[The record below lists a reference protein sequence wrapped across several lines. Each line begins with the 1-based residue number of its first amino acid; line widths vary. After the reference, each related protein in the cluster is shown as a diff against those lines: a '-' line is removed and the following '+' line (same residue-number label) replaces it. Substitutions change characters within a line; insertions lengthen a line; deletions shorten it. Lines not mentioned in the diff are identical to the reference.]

1 MSRATNT
8 KSFDRHR
15 RGLTL
20 LELMIAMSVSTIL
33 VGALAVLASATRQ
46 TSDYNSGQSAAVQH
60 ARVVHDRLQRFV
72 GEAYATETYPGV
84 VVVDETVNSNRYC
97 DTVVIW
103 HPSGAP
109 TNAAGPP
116 LVKELIIIGPDPN
129 DPKRLMEFTAPT
141 DTRTIQLNDA
151 SLNTTAGRTLIS
163 SIKTASTTIK
173 TLLTPLVRTASTG
186 TSGSNATRA
195 AVRFEC
201 ELHPTAAEMTSYR
214 GGSLAWEDIAW
225 PQGWFST
232 SCGMRQVWL
241 RSELQLVSEEY
252 NADGTLPTTAIGLPF
267 LGSATNYYNLTQ

>member
-1 MSRATNT
+1 MYRATNV
-8 KSFDRHR
+8 KSLRRLR

-46 TSDYNSGQSAAVQH
+46 TSDFNSGQSSAVQH

-72 GEAYATETYPGV
+72 NEAYATEAYPGV

-103 HPSGAP
+103 HPTGDP

-129 DPKRLMEFTAPT
+129 DPKRLLEFTAPT
-141 DTRTIQLNDA
+141 DTRTIQLNEA
-151 SLNTTAGRTLIS
+151 SLNTTSGRTLIS
-163 SIKTASTTIK
+163 SIKTASTTVK

-186 TSGSNATRA
+186 ATGSNATRA
-195 AVRFEC
+195 AIRFEC
-201 ELHPTAAEMTSYR
+201 ELHPTTAELTSFR

-225 PQGWFST
+225 PQGWFSS
-232 SCGMRQVWL
+232 SCGMRQIWL
-241 RSELQLVSEEY
+241 RSELQLVSEDY
-252 NADGTLPTTAIGLPF
+252 NADGTLPDTAVGLPF
-267 LGSATNYYNLTQ
+267 LGSASNYYSLTQ

>member
-1 MSRATNT
+1 
-8 KSFDRHR
+8 
-15 RGLTL
+15 
-20 LELMIAMSVSTIL
+20 MIAMTVSTIL

-46 TSDYNSGQSAAVQH
+46 TSDFNSGQSAAVQH

-84 VVVDETVNSNRYC
+84 VVVDETVSSQSLLRHRRHLASDRC
-97 DTVVIW
+97 T
-103 HPSGAP
+103 P

-151 SLNTTAGRTLIS
+151 SLNTTTGRTLVS

-173 TLLTPLVRTASTG
+173 TLAHAAGAHGIDRQRAARHPM
-186 TSGSNATRA
+186 RA

-241 RSELQLVSEEY
+241 RSEIATHERRIQRRRHAPDDGDRPAVSRLRDELLQ
-252 NADGTLPTTAIGLPF
+252 PHAITNTR
-267 LGSATNYYNLTQ
+267 ATRP